1 MTRADADLTRVI
13 YGRVPVLIN
22 EATGANPW
30 GVRFMLMFMMNTA
43 SHLFHDT
50 SGPGRVPLYEAKLFH
65 QFTHRWATFTQG
77 ETTRDITSAELADP
91 SVAIR
96 PRYWLDKTHVDAK
109 LDGRWDRQWLLTY
122 RMMARSTDERTWM
135 VSAMPRVAVGHSA
148 SVCLLSGAPTADMCL
163 FLANVNNVVTDFVM
177 RLKAGGANL
186 SYFVVNQLPVLSTHR
201 YDGADRAFI
210 VPRVVELTYTAWD
223 MQSFA
228 RDMGMDGAPFRWDE
242 GRRAVIRAELD
253 AWYAMKYGLTRK
265 QLRYVLDPH
274 GLTGREIETLVTDAS
289 EDAPDAPR
297 VKDFPGE
304 TFRVLKDRETRQ
316 YGEFRTARL
325 VMEAW
330 DALSKAGWDPSLYA
344 SPLTLPPGDARARH
358 GEHTR

>member
-1 MTRADADLTRVI
+1 
-13 YGRVPVLIN
+13 
-22 EATGANPW
+22 
-30 GVRFMLMFMMNTA
+30 
-43 SHLFHDT
+43 
-50 SGPGRVPLYEAKLFH
+50 
-65 QFTHRWATFTQG
+65 
-77 ETTRDITSAELADP
+77 
-91 SVAIR
+91 
-96 PRYWLDKTHVDAK
+96 
-109 LDGRWDRQWLLTY
+109 
-122 RMMARSTDERTWM
+122 
-135 VSAMPRVAVGHSA
+135 
-148 SVCLLSGAPTADMCL
+148 
-163 FLANVNNVVTDFVM
+163 
-177 RLKAGGANL
+177 
-186 SYFVVNQLPVLSTHR
+186 
-201 YDGADRAFI
+201 

-223 MQSFA
+223 MQAFA
-228 RDMGMDGAPFRWDE
+228 RDMGMDGAPFRWDDD
-242 GRRAVIRAELD
+242 RRAVIRAELD

-274 GLTGREIETLVTDAS
+274 GLTAREIETLVSDAS